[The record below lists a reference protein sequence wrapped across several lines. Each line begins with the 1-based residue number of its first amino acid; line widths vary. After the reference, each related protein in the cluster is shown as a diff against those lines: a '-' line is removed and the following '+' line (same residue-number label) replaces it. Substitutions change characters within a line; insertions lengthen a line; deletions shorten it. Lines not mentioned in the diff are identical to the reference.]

1 MKEQKE
7 LLMPILFYSPREQ
20 PHGCFSNF
28 SAHGFDLDGVWW
40 PTSEHYY
47 QTQKFIGTPYAE
59 QVRQAC
65 SPREAA
71 NLGRRDVPPRPD
83 WEQIKDDLMRWA
95 VLRKFETHADIRA
108 ILLATGDEE
117 IIENSP
123 TDYYWGCGTDGS
135 GRNMLGQILMQV
147 RQVLHERAQSEQKS

>member
-1 MKEQKE
+1 M
-7 LLMPILFYSPREQ
+7 
-20 PHGCFSNF
+20 
-28 SAHGFDLDGVWW
+28 
-40 PTSEHYY
+40 
-47 QTQKFIGTPYAE
+47 
-59 QVRQAC
+59 
-65 SPREAA
+65 
-71 NLGRRDVPPRPD
+71 RR
-83 WEQIKDDLMRWA
+83 A

-147 RQVLHERAQSEQKS
+147 RRLLYERTQSEQMS